1 MRGRR
6 HLADLAQDIQDH
18 IEQETR
24 DNIARGMTPE
34 EARYAALRKFGNIAR
49 IQEDTRAVWIWPPL
63 EHFAQDVRYGLRT
76 LRRNPAFA
84 LVAVI
89 TLALGIGLNT
99 AVFSVVN
106 TVLIEP
112 LPYPA
117 PERLV
122 WIANWNDRFKMEAVA
137 GPDFFDWQ
145 KQAQSFE
152 KIAAYGYMDSNIEFG
167 GEADRHRTVVTTPE
181 FWAISGVQ
189 PALGRLFS
197 EGERDELV
205 LSYPLF
211 ERRFGK
217 DPQVIGKVVNLDGHP
232 VTIIGVLPKTFRFLP
247 PIVGLPGIEPREVEA
262 YAPSTLSAAS
272 QIRGRNMAIVNVVAK
287 LKPAVRMD
295 TARAEMK
302 AIQDRIARENPRGFY
317 DVVQLRVLPLHERLV
332 ANGRRALLVLF
343 AAVAFVLLIACANM
357 ANLLLARATSRQ
369 KEIAIRA
376 ALGAGRRRLLAQFL
390 AEGVL
395 LALLGGAA
403 GLGLARWAIALMIRL
418 SPQAVPRLD
427 EARIDV
433 PVLLFT
439 LGLSLATG
447 ILFGLGPA
455 ISFSKH
461 KLHDV
466 LKEGGRTSSAGSAGG
481 RVRAVLMAAEMAL
494 AVVLLVGAGLMVKS
508 FWRLNAHPSGFDPER
523 TLVMKV
529 SLSGPNYA
537 PMPAQI
543 SYMNQVLER
552 AQSVPGVEAAGIHNT
567 PVRGLVGVEGQPP
580 FPPGQAP
587 QTSYHSVSAGYLRA
601 IGMVVVK
608 GRWVTDDEP
617 NTVAVVN
624 EAFARRVFG
633 TSDPIGRR
641 IRIPRQ
647 HPAPVATIVG
657 VVGNL
662 KYSKL
667 DAEPEPETYIPY
679 RQSPF
684 VRSVDVIVRTVGD
697 PARVA
702 PAVRKVISAIDA
714 RQPVFDLKTLEQLL
728 SESIAPRRFN
738 MFLLGTFAATALLM
752 AMVGIYG
759 VIAYSVTQRTHEIGV
774 RMALGAQRPQVVRMV
789 MWQGLG
795 IVLCGI
801 GTGLIAA
808 LGLTRLMASLLYD
821 VQPTDAPTFAVVACA
836 LAITALLA
844 IWGPAVRAAQVDPM
858 IALRYE

>member
-1 MRGRR
+1 MKGRR
-6 HLADLAQDIQDH
+6 HLDNLAQDIQDH

-24 DNIARGMTPE
+24 DNVARGMTPV
-34 EARYAALRKFGNIAR
+34 EARNAALRKFGNVAR

-63 EHFAQDVRYGLRT
+63 EQFAQDVRYGLRT

-89 TLALGIGLNT
+89 TLALGIGMNT

-152 KIAAYGYMDSNIEFG
+152 KIAAYGYMDSNIESG
-167 GEADRHRTVVTTPE
+167 AEADRHRTVNTTPE
-181 FWAISGVQ
+181 FWPISGAQ
-189 PALGRLFS
+189 PVLGRLFS
-197 EGERDELV
+197 EGERDQLV
-205 LSYPLF
+205 LSYSLF

-232 VTIIGVLPKTFRFLP
+232 VTIIGVLPKAFRFLP

-272 QIRGRNMAIVNVVAK
+272 QIRGRNMAILNVVAK
-287 LKPAVRMD
+287 LKPTVGVDA
-295 TARAEMK
+295 ARTEMK
-302 AIQDRIARENPRGFY
+302 GIQDRIASQNPHGFY
-317 DVVQLRVLPLHERLV
+317 DLVQLRVLPLHERLV

-369 KEIAIRA
+369 KEIVIRA
-376 ALGAGRRRLLAQFL
+376 ALGAGRKRLLAQFL

-418 SPQAVPRLD
+418 SPQAVPRLA
-427 EARIDV
+427 EVTIDV

-466 LKEGGRTSSAGSAGG
+466 LKEGGRTSSAGSAGW
-481 RVRAVLMAAEMAL
+481 RVRAVVMAAEMAL

-508 FWRLNAHPSGFDPER
+508 FWRMNAHPSGFDPHR
-523 TLVMKV
+523 AR
-529 SLSGPNYA
+529 SGH
-537 PMPAQI
+537 Q
-543 SYMNQVLER
+543 LHR
-552 AQSVPGVEAAGIHNT
+552 
-567 PVRGLVGVEGQPP
+567 RGAL
-580 FPPGQAP
+580 
-587 QTSYHSVSAGYLRA
+587 LR
-601 IGMVVVK
+601 I
-608 GRWVTDDEP
+608 
-617 NTVAVVN
+617 N
-624 EAFARRVFG
+624 ESRDG
-633 TSDPIGRR
+633 T
-641 IRIPRQ
+641 
-647 HPAPVATIVG
+647 
-657 VVGNL
+657 
-662 KYSKL
+662 
-667 DAEPEPETYIPY
+667 
-679 RQSPF
+679 RQSPP
-684 VRSVDVIVRTVGD
+684 RD
-697 PARVA
+697 PSR
-702 PAVRKVISAIDA
+702 
-714 RQPVFDLKTLEQLL
+714 
-728 SESIAPRRFN
+728 
-738 MFLLGTFAATALLM
+738 
-752 AMVGIYG
+752 
-759 VIAYSVTQRTHEIGV
+759 
-774 RMALGAQRPQVVRMV
+774 
-789 MWQGLG
+789 
-795 IVLCGI
+795 
-801 GTGLIAA
+801 
-808 LGLTRLMASLLYD
+808 
-821 VQPTDAPTFAVVACA
+821 
-836 LAITALLA
+836 
-844 IWGPAVRAAQVDPM
+844 
-858 IALRYE
+858 

>member
-1 MRGRR
+1 MKGRR
-6 HLADLAQDIQDH
+6 HLEDLAQDIRDH

-34 EARYAALRKFGNIAR
+34 DARYAALRKFGNVAR

-63 EHFAQDVRYGLRT
+63 EQFAQDARYGLRT
-76 LRRNPAFA
+76 LRRNPSFA
-84 LVAVI
+84 LVAVL
-89 TLALGIGLNT
+89 TLALGIGMNT

-106 TVLIEP
+106 TVLIRP

-167 GEADRHRTVVTTPE
+167 AEADRHRTVVTTPE
-181 FWAISGVQ
+181 FWAISGAQ
-189 PALGRLFS
+189 PVLGRLFS

-205 LSYPLF
+205 LGYSLF
-211 ERRFGK
+211 ERRFGGNA
-217 DPQVIGKVVNLDGHP
+217 QVIGKVASLDGHP

-262 YAPSTLSAAS
+262 YAPSTLSAAN
-272 QIRGRNMAIVNVVAK
+272 QIRGRNMAILNVVAK
-287 LKPAVRMD
+287 LKPTVGVD
-295 TARAEMK
+295 VGRAEMK
-302 AIQDRIARENPRGFY
+302 GIQDRIASQNPRGFY

-357 ANLLLARATSRQ
+357 ANLLLARASSRQ

-376 ALGAGRRRLLAQFL
+376 ALGAGRRRLLWQFL

-418 SPQAVPRLD
+418 SPQAVPRLA
-427 EARIDV
+427 EVSIDV
-433 PVLLFT
+433 RALLFT
-439 LGLSLATG
+439 LGVSLATG
-447 ILFGLGPA
+447 ILFGLSPA

-461 KLHDV
+461 RLHDI
-466 LKEGGRTSSAGSAGG
+466 LKEGGRTSTAAATGG
-481 RVRAVLMAAEMAL
+481 RLRAALVAAEVGL
-494 AVVLLVGAGLMVKS
+494 AVVLLVGAGLLVKS
-508 FWRLNAHPSGFDPER
+508 FWRMNAHPAGFDPER
-523 TLVMKV
+523 VLTMKV

-543 SYMNQVLER
+543 SYINQVLER

-567 PVRGLVGVEGQPP
+567 PLRGLVGVEGQPP

-601 IGMVVVK
+601 IGMAVVK

-624 EAFARRVFG
+624 EAFAHRVFG
-633 TSDPIGRR
+633 SGDPIGRR

-647 HPAPVATIVG
+647 QPAPVATIVG

-684 VRSVDVIVRTVGD
+684 LRSVDVVVRTARD
-697 PARVA
+697 PGGVA
-702 PAVRKVISAIDA
+702 PALRKLISGVDA
-714 RQPVFDLKTLEQLL
+714 RQPVFDLKTLEQAL

-752 AMVGIYG
+752 AVIGIYG
-759 VIAYSVTQRTHEIGV
+759 IIAYSVTQRTHEIGV
-774 RMALGAQRPQVVRMV
+774 RTALGAQRGQVVRMV
-789 MWQGLG
+789 IWQGMG

-801 GTGLIAA
+801 GAGLLAA

-821 VQPTDAPTFAVVACA
+821 VQPADAPTFAVVASA

-844 IWGPAVRAAQVDPM
+844 IWGPAFRAAQVDPM